1 MWPSNY
7 ETHSFLQF
15 KLWKHSCE
23 LRWSKNAY
31 ISLSHSLDRL
41 WHSPIA
47 IHLFS
52 IHNYEDS
59 AVSEL
64 SWQDHLT
71 SFNIYISRSS
81 YSSDNLCR
89 RGHRRLGLF
98 ERHGFWI
105 YSNMCGYSVYMDTI
119 HTYLN
124 RGRVTKCLAADCSGQ
139 IFYSWDLNFLQCFL
153 LIVWYLLF
161 VLSVSVI
168 GILIP
173 GSSMRMYTIHRQ
185 LYLYPTF

>member
-1 MWPSNY
+1 MWPSNH
-7 ETHSFLQF
+7 ENHSCLQF

-59 AVSEL
+59 AVGEL

-81 YSSDNLCR
+81 CSSDNLCR

-98 ERHGFWI
+98 EWHGFGI
-105 YSNMCGYSVYMDTI
+105 YSNMCGYSVCIRTWILLHIFKYVRIQCINGCYMDTI
-119 HTYLN
+119 QCTHTYLN
-124 RGRVTKCLAADCSGQ
+124 RGRVTECLAIDCSG
-139 IFYSWDLNFLQCFL
+139 IWIYFNSFCW
-153 LIVWYLLF
+153 
-161 VLSVSVI
+161 
-168 GILIP
+168 
-173 GSSMRMYTIHRQ
+173 
-185 LYLYPTF
+185 